1 MKFSIKETLNYYK
14 GQVPKSGFGW
24 KKMKC
29 CFHDDSHASAQVNFQ
44 DEYFMCFACGVKGDA
59 IDLIKYKEGIEYA
72 EAVKFAETIFNKSG
86 TDVRKTH
93 RKSVKL
99 FGRERTIP
107 TGSKSVPPGRRGR
120 GATRS

>member
-1 MKFSIKETLNYYK
+1 MKYSIKDVLTYYNAK
-14 GQVPKSGFGW
+14 IPNKGFGW

-29 CFHDDSHASAQVNFQ
+29 CFHDDSHASAQVNFE

-59 IDLIKYKEGIEYA
+59 IDIIKYKEGVEYA
-72 EAVKFAETIFNKSG
+72 EAVKFAETILDKSS
-86 TDVRKTH
+86 TNVRKAH

-107 TGSKSVPPGRRGR
+107 TGSKSVPSGRRGR
-120 GATRS
+120 NTSRS